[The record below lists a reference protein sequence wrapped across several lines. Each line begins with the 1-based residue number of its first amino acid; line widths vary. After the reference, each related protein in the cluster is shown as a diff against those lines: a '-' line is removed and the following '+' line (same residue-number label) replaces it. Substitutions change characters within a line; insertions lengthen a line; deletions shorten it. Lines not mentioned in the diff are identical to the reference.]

1 MLFKVYFF
9 FMKTLEVGKYG
20 VVGWKKNNKNK
31 KKSFKNAI
39 MKSIICKLIK
49 NELGG

>member
-1 MLFKVYFF
+1 
-9 FMKTLEVGKYG
+9 MKTFEVGKYG
-20 VVGWKKNNKNK
+20 VVGKRNNKN

-39 MKSIICKLIK
+39 MKSIICMLIK